1 MTIEINDESYI
12 VGIWFSSNP
21 ETGDDWLALIIRDPD
36 NPKAYKGFSRFRYT
50 KGKQTTGFDDE
61 KSFTYFKSDKKHA
74 EDDLIDLMD
83 LSQRTIER
91 GYPEKDKVIIK
102 GDSNKFR
109 ELLKDKSWMNMY
121 AAH

>member
-1 MTIEINDESYI
+1 MGVEN
-12 VGIWFSSNP
+12 
-21 ETGDDWLALIIRDPD
+21 A
-36 NPKAYKGFSRFRYT
+36 AGFDAAT
-50 KGKQTTGFDDE
+50 CAGAAPGTLVATAAVCVGFDDE